1 MISAVIFDF
10 NGVLVD
16 DESVHFALFRE
27 VLAQEGVTLTAQ
39 DYHDRYLGYDDA
51 GCFEH
56 VLQDVGQSYDDARIA
71 DMIARKGAR
80 YFEVAEQGLK
90 YFPSAAETVRR
101 MADHYPVAI
110 NSGALRAEIVF
121 TLEKL
126 NVRDRVS
133 AIIAAEDALRCKP
146 DPAGYLQALDAL
158 RLTHPALDL
167 NAARCLVV
175 EDSLAGVIS
184 AKGAGMKAVGITQTY
199 PAGELLRSGA
209 DAVID
214 GLAELTPAWIE
225 ATFADAPAK

>member
-16 DESVHFALFRE
+16 DESVHFDLFRE
-27 VLAQEGVTLTAQ
+27 VLEQEGVRITYQ

-56 VLQDVGQSYDDARIA
+56 VLQDHGQAFDEARIA

-90 YFPSAAETVRR
+90 FFPDAAETIRR
-101 MADHYPVAI
+101 MADNYPVAI
-110 NSGALRAEIVF
+110 NSGALRAEIVYV
-121 TLEKL
+121 LERL
-126 NVRDRVS
+126 GLRDRVS
-133 AIIAAEDALRCKP
+133 AIIAAEDATKCKP

-158 RLTHPALDL
+158 REGRPELD
-167 NAARCLVV
+167 AAVCLVV

-199 PAGELLRSGA
+199 PAEDLLRSGA
-209 DAVID
+209 DAVIH
-214 GLAELTPAWIE
+214 GLSTLTPAWID
-225 ATFADAPAK
+225 ATFSDVPAN